1 MQVMEANESGYT
13 VADLLGLVLADRQT
27 ESEWLNHLSQLEYVG
42 CRKILKAVGFEAV
55 DLETLLHIQEEA
67 SHALLLK
74 QLAVEL
80 EPATPGWTE
89 GRLSA
94 LGWAYM
100 SELDREVSALL
111 PADRRQLAY
120 PLVSFVVE
128 KRVMLLYPAY
138 RNATAHPRVR
148 SVLNSILAQEGR
160 HESRF
165 ERWSKKELPA
175 ELIARARAIEVGKWN
190 RFCERVE
197 QVLRA

>member
-1 MQVMEANESGYT
+1 MQALQENDSGYT
-13 VADLLGLVLADRQT
+13 AGDLLALVLIDRKT

-42 CRKILKAVGFEAV
+42 CRKILKAVSFEAV

-111 PADRRQLAY
+111 PADRGKLAY

-148 SVLNSILAQEGR
+148 SVLNAILAQEGR

-175 ELIARARAIEVGKWN
+175 ELIARARAIEVQKWN
-190 RFCERVE
+190 RFCARVE
-197 QVLRA
+197 EVLRA

>member
-1 MQVMEANESGYT
+1 MIPSEENESSYP
-13 VADLLGLVLADRQT
+13 VAGLLGLVLANDKI

-55 DLETLLHIQEEA
+55 DVETLRHIQEEA

-80 EPATPGWTE
+80 EPSTPGWIQ

-94 LGWAYM
+94 VGWEYL
-100 SELDREVSALL
+100 SQLDKQVSALL
-111 PADRRQLAY
+111 PSDRMELAY
-120 PLVSFVVE
+120 PLVSFIVE

-138 RNATAHPRVR
+138 RNATRHPRVK

-165 ERWSKKELPA
+165 ERWAKKELPQ
-175 ELIARARAIEVGKWN
+175 ELIARARDIEVQRWN
-190 RFCERVE
+190 RFCARVE
-197 QVLRA
+197 QATAN

>member
-1 MQVMEANESGYT
+1 MIRSEGNESSYP
-13 VADLLGLVLADRQT
+13 VADLLRLVLANDKI

-55 DLETLLHIQEEA
+55 DLETLQHIQEEA

-80 EPATPGWTE
+80 EPSTPGWVE

-94 LGWAYM
+94 VGWEYL
-100 SELDREVSALL
+100 SQLDKQVSALL
-111 PADRRQLAY
+111 PSDRMELAY
-120 PLVSFVVE
+120 PLVSFIVE

-138 RNATAHPRVR
+138 RNATQHPRVR

-165 ERWSKKELPA
+165 ERWAKKALPG
-175 ELIARARAIEVGKWN
+175 ELIEQARAIEVQKWN
-190 RFCERVE
+190 RFCARVE
-197 QVLRA
+197 QANGN